1 MRKIFFV
8 WLLIFLTSCWEQTN
22 QDSWVVSKDQKSIKE
37 ICDWINKWDD
47 FEKVKKD
54 FWEPKLVLEKSD
66 FSNYHYW
73 DINEICNLVIE
84 KGKVLEKTYI
94 KA

>member
-8 WLLIFLTSCWEQTN
+8 GLLIFLVSCGVKPN
-22 QDSWVVSKDQKSIKE
+22 QDSLIISKDQKSVKE
-37 ICDWINKWDD
+37 ICDGINKGDD

-54 FWEPKLVLEKSD
+54 FGEPKLVLEKSD
-66 FSNYHYW
+66 FSNYHYG

>member
-8 WLLIFLTSCWEQTN
+8 WLLIFLVSCWVKPN
-22 QDSWVVSKDQKSIKE
+22 QDSLIISKDQKSIKE

-47 FEKVKKD
+47 FEKVIKV
-54 FWEPKLVLEKSD
+54 FWEPILVLEI
-66 FSNYHYW
+66 FSNYHYL

-84 KGKVLEKTYI
+84 KVKVLAKTYI